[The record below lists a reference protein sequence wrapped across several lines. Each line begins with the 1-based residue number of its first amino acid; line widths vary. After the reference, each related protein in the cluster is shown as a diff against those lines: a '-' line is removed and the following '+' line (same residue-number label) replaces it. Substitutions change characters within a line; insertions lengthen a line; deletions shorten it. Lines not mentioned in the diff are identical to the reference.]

1 MWRQGTIK
9 GDDFVHPR
17 TPFERASSAFLVL
30 RADRRWCSP
39 NEHVHFSIGRPAVER
54 YHVIVPDP
62 GTEARPRRITKRGE
76 VTRAH
81 IIDCAA
87 DLMYR
92 HGVAATTMD
101 DVRIA
106 ADVSK
111 SQLYRNFPDKKA
123 LIQAVIG
130 KRAAQVLTREVKRLS
145 RLDSIRGLELW
156 RDALVQNSQLND
168 GAYGCALGS
177 MANELSD
184 TNDEAR
190 ALLDETLRKW
200 EQLLVDG
207 FRRMI
212 ESGVLRSDADP
223 EKLAIGM
230 MAALQGGYL
239 LAQAARDAAPM
250 NTALNMAID
259 SVRALTPDAPA
270 QKPRR
275 APKKP

>member
-1 MWRQGTIK
+1 MTGGRGSSSL
-9 GDDFVHPR
+9 DENVHLP
-17 TPFERASSAFLVL
+17 AGL
-30 RADRRWCSP
+30 
-39 NEHVHFSIGRPAVER
+39 PAVER
-54 YHVIVPDP
+54 YHDGVADT
-62 GTEARPRRITKRGE
+62 GTEPRPRRITRRGE

-87 DLMYR
+87 DLMRR

-130 KRAAQVLTREVKRLS
+130 KRAGQVLTREVKRLS

-190 ALLDETLRKW
+190 ALLDDAMRTW

-207 FRRMI
+207 FNRMI
-212 ESGVLRSDADP
+212 ESGVLRSEADP

-230 MAALQGGYL
+230 MAALQGGYV
-239 LAQAARDAAPM
+239 LAQAAHDAAPM
-250 NTALNMAID
+250 DTALNMAID
-259 SVRALTPDAPA
+259 SVRALATPDAPA
-270 QKPRR
+270 LKRRR

>member
-1 MWRQGTIK
+1 MTVPEAGT
-9 GDDFVHPR
+9 
-17 TPFERASSAFLVL
+17 
-30 RADRRWCSP
+30 
-39 NEHVHFSIGRPAVER
+39 
-54 YHVIVPDP
+54 DP
-62 GTEARPRRITKRGE
+62 RPRRITKRGE

-81 IIDCAA
+81 IIECAA

-130 KRAAQVLTREVKRLS
+130 RRAAQVLTREVKRLA

-156 RDALVQNSQLND
+156 RDALVQNSRLDD

-190 ALLDETLRKW
+190 ALLDTTLRKW

-207 FRRMI
+207 FGRMV
-212 ESGVLRSDADP
+212 ESGVLRADADP

-239 LAQAARDAAPM
+239 LAQAARDVAPM
-250 NTALNMAID
+250 DMALNMAID
-259 SVRALTPDAPA
+259 SVRALAPDAPPA
-270 QKPRR
+270 PTRRR

>member
-1 MWRQGTIK
+1 M
-9 GDDFVHPR
+9 
-17 TPFERASSAFLVL
+17 
-30 RADRRWCSP
+30 
-39 NEHVHFSIGRPAVER
+39 ER
-54 YHVIVPDP
+54 YHAAVPDT
-62 GTEARPRRITKRGE
+62 GTRPRRITKRGE

-81 IIDCAA
+81 IIDRAA

-130 KRAAQVLTREVKRLS
+130 KRAAQVLTREAKRLS

-177 MANELSD
+177 MVNELSD

-190 ALLDETLRKW
+190 ALLDDTMRKW

-207 FRRMI
+207 FNRMI
-212 ESGVLRSDADP
+212 ESGVVRSDADP
-223 EKLAIGM
+223 QKLAIGM
-230 MAALQGGYL
+230 MAALQGGYV
-239 LAQAARDAAPM
+239 LAQAAHDAAPM
-250 NTALNMAID
+250 DTALTMAID
-259 SVRALTPDAPA
+259 SVRALAPDAPA
-270 QKPRR
+270 VKRRR
-275 APKKP
+275 ALKKP

>member
-1 MWRQGTIK
+1 M
-9 GDDFVHPR
+9 
-17 TPFERASSAFLVL
+17 
-30 RADRRWCSP
+30 
-39 NEHVHFSIGRPAVER
+39 
-54 YHVIVPDP
+54 
-62 GTEARPRRITKRGE
+62 TKRGE

-130 KRAAQVLTREVKRLS
+130 KRAAQVLTREAKRLS

-168 GAYGCALGS
+168 GAYGCSLGS

-190 ALLDETLRKW
+190 ALLDDTLRNW

-207 FRRMI
+207 FNRMI

-223 EKLAIGM
+223 EKLAVGM
-230 MAALQGGYL
+230 MAALQGGYV
-239 LAQAARDAAPM
+239 LAQAAHDAAPM
-250 NTALNMAID
+250 ATALNMAID
-259 SVRALTPDAPA
+259 SIRALAPDAPA
-270 QKPRR
+270 VKRRR
-275 APKKP
+275 APKKL

>member
-1 MWRQGTIK
+1 MSSDEREELRRQ
-9 GDDFVHPR
+9 
-17 TPFERASSAFLVL
+17 
-30 RADRRWCSP
+30 
-39 NEHVHFSIGRPAVER
+39 HVHFSGVRPAIER
-54 YHVIVPDP
+54 YRVAVPD
-62 GTEARPRRITKRGE
+62 TRAESRPPRITKRGE

-81 IIDCAA
+81 IVDCAA

-92 HGVAATTMD
+92 RGVAATTMD

-111 SQLYRNFPDKKA
+111 SQLYRNFADKKA

-130 KRAAQVLTREVKRLS
+130 RRAAQVITREVKRLS

-190 ALLDETLRKW
+190 ALLDDALRTW

-207 FRRMI
+207 FSRMI
-212 ESGVLRSDADP
+212 ESGVLRSDVDP
-223 EKLAIGM
+223 ERLAIGM

-239 LAQAARDAAPM
+239 LAQAAHDAAPM

-259 SVRALTPDAPA
+259 GVRALAPDVPAP
-270 QKPRR
+270 QRGR
-275 APKKP
+275 APKRS